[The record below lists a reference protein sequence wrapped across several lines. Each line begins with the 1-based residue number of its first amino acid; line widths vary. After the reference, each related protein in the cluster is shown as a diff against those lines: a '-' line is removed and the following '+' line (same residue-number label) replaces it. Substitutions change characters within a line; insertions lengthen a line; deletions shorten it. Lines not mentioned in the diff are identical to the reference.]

1 MKNYIEQITD
11 PGRLLRHLRTALF
24 IGLILN
30 MINQWRQLINLDFIS
45 IDYIKIVLTFFVP
58 FAVSVYSSAKAADER
73 LTD

>member
-1 MKNYIEQITD
+1 MKNFIGQITD
-11 PGRLLRHLRTALF
+11 TGRLLRHLRTALF

-30 MINQWRQLINLDFIS
+30 MINQWRQLINLDFVS